1 MLTGPPFKFTGPI
14 STLPPPKIKN
24 YFKISVRTILTY
36 FTTFIF
42 SMPLKV
48 TSKIYTKFFLN
59 FFQRKIVVQTI
70 LA

>member
-48 TSKIYTKFFLN
+48 TSKIYTNQDVFFVCFFN
-59 FFQRKIVVQTI
+59 FFPGR
-70 LA
+70 

>member
-42 SMPLKV
+42 SMKM
-48 TSKIYTKFFLN
+48 KIIYLRGKMLLDPA
-59 FFQRKIVVQTI
+59 V
-70 LA
+70 L